1 MPPTI
6 TTSPI
11 IHMALNVNPV
21 VMVITSYD
29 IVMTDVSIFL
39 PVYLSVLSICVIVSQ
54 KCCSRN
60 KLISNS
66 NSNW

>member
-1 MPPTI
+1 MIMPPTI

-39 PVYLSVLSICVIVSQ
+39 LVYLSVLSICVIVS
-54 KCCSRN
+54 
-60 KLISNS
+60 
-66 NSNW
+66 